1 MRLIYL
7 SFVVLFLS
15 KPVTMFTG
23 RFVPPQVIVIA
34 LFSLSQSTAF
44 PAAKDVPKLTDD
56 AWVQTRDL
64 FWSSLHCLPH
74 SRLQGSVHSNTEL
87 FRISII
93 CSSDSPD
100 KRKVPKYKHK
110 HTYIVKV
117 AMQHCEN
124 SQIKVQS
131 NFSQTYSSFIW
142 QINVIVG
149 GVNVHVSWQF
159 HRWSIIQHL
168 SILMPNIFAMFFIPP
183 CCLGYGTWIIYF
195 LCLVRGVLLWHH
207 PPHPERCDIWN
218 AARQCKWLLASVNTS
233 CFTHGQMP
241 QLVSLSIFSSLSVC
255 LSPACS
261 VPCNRRQTDTQTF
274 VYLT

>member
-1 MRLIYL
+1 
-7 SFVVLFLS
+7 
-15 KPVTMFTG
+15 MFTG

-195 LCLVRGVLLWHH
+195 LCLVRGGTAVT
-207 PPHPERCDIWN
+207 PP
-218 AARQCKWLLASVNTS
+218 ASSWAVRHLKCSKTV
-233 CFTHGQMP
+233 QMTAGLCEH
-241 QLVSLSIFSSLSVC
+241 QLFHSWADATVGFPLYFFLSVSLSVPRV
-255 LSPACS
+255 LSP
-261 VPCNRRQTDTQTF
+261 
-274 VYLT
+274 L